1 MINPDKI
8 YNIVKNYDYVSF
20 DVFDTLVKRNVA
32 EPEDVFS
39 IIEKMVGGSFRKR
52 RIYAE
57 CKARDKIR
65 SKSNSKS
72 VVFQKE
78 VTLSDIYSYM
88 DYEKRD
94 ALQKLEIEIEYM
106 LATPN
111 IPMLD
116 VYNRCI
122 EDGKRVYLISDMYL
136 SKDVVERILKKC
148 GINVYNEL
156 FLSSDRQKLKSDGT
170 LYRDFLKEGIKPSQV
185 IHIGDTFG
193 ADYVQPKKL
202 GIAAVRIPRYINNVS
217 TANKKVS
224 IEYNYYNSFI
234 NNTIGNVE
242 DEYYRVG
249 YAKLGGLLYGF
260 CNWCY
265 KEAKK
270 NNIDKLFFLSR
281 DGYVLKQVYDICFP
295 DSDIKSYYLEI
306 SRRSVKVPLL
316 WKSSSYNELLDTIC
330 VRRKMSLRAVFDS
343 IGLEIDS
350 YTDEIRK
357 CNLEVDTCFYKNN
370 IHRNLKLKRL
380 LESVKPDII
389 ANSRKEYD
397 RLLEYMNK
405 HSVSG
410 RVGIIDVGYY
420 GTVQRYLSKCLDS
433 AGIMCD
439 MIGLYLVGGSSN
451 KDGTIIN
458 SYLLDTVSYDDIIAT
473 VKSFSGI
480 LEILFNEYDGSVKK
494 YVYGKNGIITQRYL
508 NEYSSEGN
516 SVYNNLESLRSGAL
530 DFARNASKDKMMH
543 RLQCKPREYFLGIY
557 KLCATPSLKEVKM
570 FGDMPIFELGDV
582 KKLAQPRN
590 MLYYLMHP
598 VNMISDFDDSDWK
611 VGFLKRLFILELP
624 YFKLF
629 FIVKKYFRR

>member
-156 FLSSDRQKLKSDGT
+156 FLSSDRQKSKSDGT

-193 ADYVQPKKL
+193 ADYIQPKKL
-202 GIAAVRIPRYINNVS
+202 G
-217 TANKKVS
+217 K
-224 IEYNYYNSFI
+224 E
-234 NNTIGNVE
+234 
-242 DEYYRVG
+242 RV
-249 YAKLGGLLYGF
+249 
-260 CNWCY
+260 
-265 KEAKK
+265 
-270 NNIDKLFFLSR
+270 IHH
-281 DGYVLKQVYDICFP
+281 
-295 DSDIKSYYLEI
+295 YLAE
-306 SRRSVKVPLL
+306 
-316 WKSSSYNELLDTIC
+316 ELI
-330 VRRKMSLRAVFDS
+330 
-343 IGLEIDS
+343 
-350 YTDEIRK
+350 
-357 CNLEVDTCFYKNN
+357 
-370 IHRNLKLKRL
+370 
-380 LESVKPDII
+380 
-389 ANSRKEYD
+389 
-397 RLLEYMNK
+397 
-405 HSVSG
+405 
-410 RVGIIDVGYY
+410 
-420 GTVQRYLSKCLDS
+420 
-433 AGIMCD
+433 
-439 MIGLYLVGGSSN
+439 
-451 KDGTIIN
+451 
-458 SYLLDTVSYDDIIAT
+458 
-473 VKSFSGI
+473 
-480 LEILFNEYDGSVKK
+480 
-494 YVYGKNGIITQRYL
+494 YGKVI
-508 NEYSSEGN
+508 
-516 SVYNNLESLRSGAL
+516 
-530 DFARNASKDKMMH
+530 
-543 RLQCKPREYFLGIY
+543 
-557 KLCATPSLKEVKM
+557 
-570 FGDMPIFELGDV
+570 
-582 KKLAQPRN
+582 
-590 MLYYLMHP
+590 
-598 VNMISDFDDSDWK
+598 
-611 VGFLKRLFILELP
+611 
-624 YFKLF
+624 
-629 FIVKKYFRR
+629 